1 MALAIVLA
9 PTVLPF
15 AVHTMHAVSSQSVA
29 GWRSASA
36 RLAAAR
42 AKRRSSSVLETPF
55 LVQMTYEFRPAPF
68 SCGQVLVARPGAERV
83 LGEELREGVAILVA
97 SQGWEGSTALV
108 INRPTPLLLRH
119 LDLPRY
125 HAFGQ
130 CRLFHGGT
138 IDTCSSELA
147 TDLLSDPS
155 APRRRQDVTSG
166 HNLLRNIHTTSSS
179 DKEAHNLSPQHWIH
193 RVEGIKGSTEL
204 VHGLFLGGSLDHA
217 SLSIAVNQAQAEDF
231 KFFHRQIEF
240 EAGEF
245 ERLFCEGA
253 STPLPPTRLCMLVF
267 GQVLCKRALGVWQGC
282 QQRRVEGEGSPE

>member
-42 AKRRSSSVLETPF
+42 AHRRRSSVLGKPF
-55 LVQMTYEFRPAPF
+55 LVQMTYEYRPAPF

-97 SQGWEGSTALV
+97 SQGWDGSTALV
-108 INRPTPLLLRH
+108 INRPTPLLIRH

-138 IDTCSSELA
+138 IDTSSSELA

-155 APRRRQDVTSG
+155 APRRRHEVTSG
-166 HNLLRNIHTTSSS
+166 HNLLRNIQTASSS

-204 VHGLFLGGSLDHA
+204 MHGLFLGGSLEDA

-231 KFFHRQIEF
+231 KFFHRQLKF
-240 EAGEF
+240 EAGQF

-253 STPLPPTRLCMLVF
+253 STPLPPALFRMF
-267 GQVLCKRALGVWQGC
+267 VLYKSCEKGR
-282 QQRRVEGEGSPE
+282 

>member
-1 MALAIVLA
+1 M
-9 PTVLPF
+9 
-15 AVHTMHAVSSQSVA
+15 
-29 GWRSASA
+29 
-36 RLAAAR
+36 
-42 AKRRSSSVLETPF
+42 LETPF

-108 INRPTPLLLRH
+108 INRPTPLLIRH

-138 IDTCSSELA
+138 IDTSS
-147 TDLLSDPS
+147 SDHS
-155 APRRRQDVTSG
+155 ERRRRQEVTSG
-166 HNLLRNIHTTSSS
+166 HNLLRNIQTASSS
-179 DKEAHNLSPQHWIH
+179 DMEAQNLSPQHWIH

-204 VHGLFLGGSLDHA
+204 VHGLFLGGSLEQA

-231 KFFHRQIEF
+231 KFFHRQLTF

-253 STPLPPTRLCMLVF
+253 SNPLPPTLSV
-267 GQVLCKRALGVWQGC
+267 
-282 QQRRVEGEGSPE
+282 